1 MQKVMKKLFTL
12 LLFCQ
17 ALSVQA
23 NEFELQDY
31 RRKIKPIGDNLGTA
45 LGYHR
50 ESINSLHSR
59 LNQFQEKFNRMG
71 GVVQTKPITP
81 VRVENH
87 YREST
92 DAPVPHDSTD
102 SVVSFETVSE
112 TSVNDQFES
121 NQLSSHRQIG
131 FYVLPFVALQSPGD
145 FRHKPL
151 DMLIEQEMGF
161 STGWRVGLQGPHFFI
176 EGELA
181 YSRNKLRG
189 LVDIPGIG
197 PPLSPVKASG
207 ESEGFGVLLNAGG
220 NFELT
225 DQTSVLIGA
234 GFGAVNQEIG
244 FDMLGSLLEEE
255 DTLFTYQIF
264 SGLNYDL
271 SDHFRV
277 GLRYRWMK
285 VGEMEVFSNRGL
297 HIAELSMGYIF

>member
-1 MQKVMKKLFTL
+1 M
-12 LLFCQ
+12 
-17 ALSVQA
+17 QA

-50 ESINSLHSR
+50 EGINSLHSR

-81 VRVENH
+81 VRVENP

-92 DAPVPHDSTD
+92 DTPVPNDSTE
-102 SVVSFETVSE
+102 SVVSIETVSE
-112 TSVNDQFES
+112 KSVNNQFES
-121 NQLSSHRQIG
+121 NPLSSHRKIG

-197 PPLSPVKASG
+197 PPFSPVKASG

-220 NFELT
+220 NFKMS
-225 DQTSVLIGA
+225 DQASVLIGV

-244 FDMLGSLLEEE
+244 FDILGSLLEEE

-271 SDHFRV
+271 SDHFRI

-285 VGEMEVFSNRGL
+285 VGEMEVFSNRVL

>member
-1 MQKVMKKLFTL
+1 M
-12 LLFCQ
+12 
-17 ALSVQA
+17 QA

-50 ESINSLHSR
+50 EGINSLHSR

-81 VRVENH
+81 VRVENP

-92 DAPVPHDSTD
+92 DTPVPNDSTE
-102 SVVSFETVSE
+102 SVVSIETVSE
-112 TSVNDQFES
+112 KSVNNQFES
-121 NQLSSHRQIG
+121 NPLSSHRKIG

-151 DMLIEQEMGF
+151 DMLIEQETGF

-197 PPLSPVKASG
+197 PPFSPVKASG

-220 NFELT
+220 NFKMS
-225 DQTSVLIGA
+225 DQASVLIGV

-244 FDMLGSLLEEE
+244 FDILGSLLEEE

-271 SDHFRV
+271 SDHFRI

-285 VGEMEVFSNRGL
+285 VGEMEVFSNRVL

>member
-50 ESINSLHSR
+50 EGINSLHSR

-92 DAPVPHDSTD
+92 DTPVPNDSTE
-102 SVVSFETVSE
+102 SVVSIETVSE
-112 TSVNDQFES
+112 KSVNNQFES
-121 NQLSSHRQIG
+121 NPLSSHRQIG

-197 PPLSPVKASG
+197 PPFSPVKASG

-220 NFELT
+220 NFKLS
-225 DQTSVLIGA
+225 DQTSLLIGA

-244 FDMLGSLLEEE
+244 FDILGSLLEEE

-271 SDHFRV
+271 SDHFRI

>member
-1 MQKVMKKLFTL
+1 MKKLFTL

-50 ESINSLHSR
+50 EGINSLHSR

-92 DAPVPHDSTD
+92 DTPVPNDSTE
-102 SVVSFETVSE
+102 SVVSIETVSE
-112 TSVNDQFES
+112 KSVNNQFES
-121 NQLSSHRQIG
+121 NPLSSHRQIG

-197 PPLSPVKASG
+197 PPFSPVKASG

-220 NFELT
+220 NFKLS
-225 DQTSVLIGA
+225 DQTSLLIGA

-244 FDMLGSLLEEE
+244 FDILGSLLEEE

-271 SDHFRV
+271 SDHFRI

>member
-1 MQKVMKKLFTL
+1 MQNLIKIL
-12 LLFCQ
+12 LIFFYQNVLAEVNQ
-17 ALSVQA
+17 
-23 NEFELQDY
+23 FELQDY
-31 RRKIKPIGDNLGTA
+31 HRSIKPIGDNLGTA

-244 FDMLGSLLEEE
+244 FDIMGSLLEEE

>member
-1 MQKVMKKLFTL
+1 MKKLFTL

-23 NEFELQDY
+23 NELELQDY

-50 ESINSLHSR
+50 EGINSLHSR

-92 DAPVPHDSTD
+92 DTPIPNDSTE
-102 SVVSFETVSE
+102 SVVSIETVSE
-112 TSVNDQFES
+112 KSVNNQFES
-121 NQLSSHRQIG
+121 NPLSSHRQIG

-197 PPLSPVKASG
+197 PPFSPVKASG

-220 NFELT
+220 NFKLS
-225 DQTSVLIGA
+225 DQTSLLIGA

-244 FDMLGSLLEEE
+244 FDILGSLLEEE

-271 SDHFRV
+271 SDHFRI

>member
-1 MQKVMKKLFTL
+1 MKKLFTL
-12 LLFCQ
+12 LLFSQ

-59 LNQFQEKFNRMG
+59 LNQFKEKFNRRAG
-71 GVVQTKPITP
+71 GVVQTKQITP

-87 YREST
+87 YRESSG
-92 DAPVPHDSTD
+92 DPVSHDSAE
-102 SVVSFETVSE
+102 SVDSFETVSK
-112 TSVNDQFES
+112 TSSNDQFGS

-151 DMLIEQEMGF
+151 DMLIEQELGF

-189 LVDIPGIG
+189 FVDIPGVG

-207 ESEGFGVLLNAGG
+207 ESEGFGILLNAGG
-220 NFELT
+220 NFKLA
-225 DQTSVLIGA
+225 DQTSLLIGA

-244 FDMLGSLLEEE
+244 FDILGSLLEEE

-264 SGLNYDL
+264 SGSNYDL
-271 SDHFRV
+271 SDHFRI

-285 VGEMEVFSNRGL
+285 VGEMEVFSNRVL

>member
-50 ESINSLHSR
+50 EGINSLHSR

-81 VRVENH
+81 VRVENP

-92 DAPVPHDSTD
+92 DTPVPNDSTE
-102 SVVSFETVSE
+102 SVVSIETVSE
-112 TSVNDQFES
+112 KSVNNQFES
-121 NQLSSHRQIG
+121 NPLSSHRKIG

-197 PPLSPVKASG
+197 PPFSPVKASG

-220 NFELT
+220 NFKMS
-225 DQTSVLIGA
+225 DQASVLIGV

-244 FDMLGSLLEEE
+244 FDLSTNLIEEE
-255 DTLFTYQIF
+255 SMLFSYQF
-264 SGLNYDL
+264 FTGLNFAL
-271 SDHFRV
+271 AEHLQL
-277 GLRYRWMK
+277 GLRYRWMR
-285 VGEMEVFSNRGL
+285 VGEMEFFTARDL
-297 HIAELSMGYIF
+297 HLAELALGYVF